1 MSILSYNKHHSLMK
15 KTLNKNFPTNQLIP
29 EFEHICNTF
38 LEKLLI
44 GECDTGSTREL
55 VVEQMLRC
63 NRSFLLLPAFL
74 SPNQLSPLLSLSGL

>member
-1 MSILSYNKHHSLMK
+1 MK
-15 KTLNKNFPTNQLIP
+15 KTLNKNFPTNQLSP

-63 NRSFLLLPAFL
+63 NRSFFVVACVFIP
-74 SPNQLSPLLSLSGL
+74 